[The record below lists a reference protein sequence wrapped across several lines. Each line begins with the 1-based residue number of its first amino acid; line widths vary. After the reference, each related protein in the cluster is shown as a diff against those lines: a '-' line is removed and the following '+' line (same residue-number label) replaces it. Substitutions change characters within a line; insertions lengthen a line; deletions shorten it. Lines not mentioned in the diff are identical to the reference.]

1 MCDIFRA
8 EVWFY
13 LLHDVTSR
21 AAYEHVGIFRQGCF
35 FYQMKSRTLGYPVE
49 HDSQEHVVL
58 KNLSKPNSL
67 KFSLLVCCLIN
78 RKINK
83 E

>member
-1 MCDIFRA
+1 
-8 EVWFY
+8 
-13 LLHDVTSR
+13 
-21 AAYEHVGIFRQGCF
+21 
-35 FYQMKSRTLGYPVE
+35 MKSRTLGYPVE

-83 E
+83 EKFS